1 LQLTGAP
8 SIAVFAYSDL
18 LIAAFNARIAPTARS

>member
-8 SIAVFAYSDL
+8 SIAVSAYHDL
-18 LIAAFNARIAPTARS
+18 LIIGDTAHIAATARS

>member
-8 SIAVFAYSDL
+8 SIAVSAYHDL
-18 LIAAFNARIAPTARS
+18 LIVSSSAHIAPTARS